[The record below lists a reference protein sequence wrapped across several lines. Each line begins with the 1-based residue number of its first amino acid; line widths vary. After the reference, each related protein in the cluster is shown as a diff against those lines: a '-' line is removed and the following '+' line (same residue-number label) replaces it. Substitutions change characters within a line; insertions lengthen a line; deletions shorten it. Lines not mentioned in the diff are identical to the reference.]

1 MSQQQPAGKLTNLP
15 INPAEE
21 TVRRRDATNAEYP
34 SPSTISIN
42 SKDDVQPE
50 SERETVNMKP
60 HNKASLAC
68 TTRKFIDILKS
79 APGGVLNLSQVAAK
93 LAVHR
98 RRIYDI
104 VSVLEGVKLIKKM
117 PKNHIQWI
125 GPDFN
130 SGATPEEKKLEEE
143 LSKLSA
149 TEDALDKLIG
159 DCSQQLCELTNDKEL
174 GKLAYVT
181 HEDIHHLEPFQ
192 EQTIFVVSA
201 PVEITLEIPVSEDS
215 FLLHVNNT
223 NGPGDACLCLL
234 KKDYEDNCTSEG
246 AGTSSEG
253 AGTSSE
259 STGTSSEIG
268 CTERPEEEE
277 SPQQSEKLLDMSN

>member
-1 MSQQQPAGKLTNLP
+1 MSQQQPAGKFSNLP

-34 SPSTISIN
+34 LPSTMRIN

-60 HNKASLAC
+60 HNNASLAF
-68 TTRKFIDILKS
+68 TTRKFLDILKS

-93 LAVHR
+93 MAVHR

-104 VSVLEGVKLIKKM
+104 VSVLQGVKLIKKM
-117 PKNHIQWI
+117 PENHIQWI

-159 DCSQQLCELTNDKEL
+159 DCSQQLRELTNDKEL
-174 GKLAYVT
+174 EKLAYVT
-181 HEDIHHLEPFQ
+181 HEDINNLEAFQ
-192 EQTIFVVSA
+192 EQTIFVASA
-201 PVEITLEIPVSEDS
+201 PVEITLEIPVSEDC
-215 FLLHVNNT
+215 FLLSASNT
-223 NGPGDACLCLL
+223 NRPGDACLCLL
-234 KKDYEDNCTSEG
+234 KDDEANCTSEG

-259 STGTSSEIG
+259 NTGTSSESG

-277 SPQQSEKLLDMSN
+277 NPQQSEKLLDMSN

>member
-1 MSQQQPAGKLTNLP
+1 MSQQQPAGKLSNLP

-34 SPSTISIN
+34 LPSTVRIN

-60 HNKASLAC
+60 HNKASLAF
-68 TTRKFIDILKS
+68 TTRKFLDILKS

-104 VSVLEGVKLIKKM
+104 VSVLQGVKLIKKM
-117 PKNHIQWI
+117 PENHIQWI

-159 DCSQQLCELTNDKEL
+159 DCSQQLSELTNDKEL
-174 GKLAYVT
+174 EKLAYVT
-181 HEDIHHLEPFQ
+181 HEDINNLEPFQ
-192 EQTIFVVSA
+192 EQTIFVASA
-201 PVEITLEIPVSEDS
+201 PAEITLEIPVSEDC
-215 FLLHVNNT
+215 FLPANNT
-223 NGPGDACLCLL
+223 NGPGDACLFLL
-234 KKDYEDNCTSEG
+234 KDDEANCTSEG

-259 STGTSSEIG
+259 NTGTSSESG

-277 SPQQSEKLLDMSN
+277 NPQQSEKLLDMSN

>member
-1 MSQQQPAGKLTNLP
+1 MSQQQPAGKLTDLP

-21 TVRRRDATNAEYP
+21 TVRRRDATNAECP
-34 SPSTISIN
+34 LPSTIRIN

-50 SERETVNMKP
+50 SKRETVNMKP
-60 HNKASLAC
+60 HNKTSLAC

-79 APGGVLNLSQVAAK
+79 APGGVLSLSQVAAK

-104 VSVLEGVKLIKKM
+104 ISVLQGVKLIEKTS
-117 PKNHIQWI
+117 KNHIQWI

-143 LSKLSA
+143 VSKLSA
-149 TEDALDKLIG
+149 TEDALDKLIE

-181 HEDIHHLEPFQ
+181 LEDIHNLERFQ
-192 EQTIFVVSA
+192 EQTVFVA
-201 PVEITLEIPVSEDS
+201 KLPVEITLEIPISEDS
-215 FLLHVNNT
+215 FSLRLSNND
-223 NGPGDACLCLL
+223 GPVDAYLCLS
-234 KKDYEDNCTSEG
+234 KKDYEANYTSE
-246 AGTSSEG
+246 S

-259 STGTSSEIG
+259 STGTSSESRHP
-268 CTERPEEEE
+268 EHPEEEE
-277 SPQQSEKLLDMSN
+277 NPQQGEELLDMSN